1 MDFLPNGIATN
12 NILLPQAH
20 AIEYI
25 LPLPHEKSKRKM
37 FYHAFFPLLLFYIY
51 LCSKCALT
59 QQAQQTYQR
68 FVVAFLHQI

>member
-1 MDFLPNGIATN
+1 MAYHQTTRYCH
-12 NILLPQAH
+12 QAH

-25 LPLPHEKSKRKM
+25 FTSTHEKRKREM

-59 QQAQQTYQR
+59 QQAQQTYQG
-68 FVVAFLHQI
+68 FVAAFLHQI